1 MPICK
6 ASSSFRDWAAASR
19 VLEVWRERGP
29 SSADSILSDELRVQ
43 SGGLLLQELYHR
55 LHRDPGP
62 RLLIDGCWFGR
73 SHGGV
78 TRVWQQIFSTW
89 QLPGLINDEA
99 PVALID
105 RKSQLNL
112 SCSLPSLQGQQVDPL
127 DPQAVSELSAE
138 NCCLVQEWKAD
149 VFCSSWISNSGSNC
163 PTCSEIALVH
173 DCFPER
179 IRPDQAALIA
189 LRRRWWK
196 KATVHLAVSSATAED
211 LAYLLQ
217 KPDLQLPW
225 CHLAPAEAFHQTV
238 DYPYVPSLWRNLQ
251 READLPDKFVLLP
264 ATSAIGSYKNP
275 ELVAKALMDPRSS
288 FAAASALWH
297 CCRAEVSGACSALSS
312 LARTHFGS
320 WL

>member
-1 MPICK
+1 MRRHI
-6 ASSSFRDWAAASR
+6 
-19 VLEVWRERGP
+19 
-29 SSADSILSDELRVQ
+29 
-43 SGGLLLQELYHR
+43 
-55 LHRDPGP
+55 
-62 RLLIDGCWFGR
+62 
-73 SHGGV
+73 
-78 TRVWQQIFSTW
+78 
-89 QLPGLINDEA
+89 
-99 PVALID
+99 ALID

-275 ELVAKALMDPRSS
+275 ELVAKALADPALLSLPLLLCGIAAEQRSQELVAH
-288 FAAASALWH
+288 FPHLQGRILAAGFSDPELALVY
-297 CCRAEVSGACSALSS
+297 RQALA
-312 LARTHFGS
+312 L
-320 WL
+320 